1 MLLYNKKEVKDM
13 RPLKVKA
20 IVLEDFNDKMNDG
33 KLVEKD
39 ARIELA
45 YGRFEELKELGYVKE
60 DKSIISEKKEDK

>member
-1 MLLYNKKEVKDM
+1 M

-33 KLVEKD
+33 KLVQKD
-39 ARIELA
+39 ATIELA

-60 DKSIISEKKEDK
+60 DKNIISEKKEDK

>member
-1 MLLYNKKEVKDM
+1 M

-39 ARIELA
+39 ARIELG

>member
-1 MLLYNKKEVKDM
+1 M

-39 ARIELA
+39 AIIELA

-60 DKSIISEKKEDK
+60 SKNIIDTKKEDK

>member
-1 MLLYNKKEVKDM
+1 M

-39 ARIELA
+39 AIIELG

-60 DKSIISEKKEDK
+60 SKNIIDTKKEDK